1 MAATT
6 LVELPAA
13 RLRPGDILLAYG
25 EHATIVRPPVIS
37 LDGAMT
43 NVVVTSPS
51 NDGQV
56 QLVRLPVG
64 LRVQVRRPAAD
75 SENGFVRGTK
85 VARSS
90 GARIAVL
97 DLHHPDSEI
106 PAGAGESFATLCTT
120 HHTIKAHAGIS
131 TAQAQ
136 ASHPEQWCTP
146 CADATTQRAHERV
159 YGTTPASG
167 ASAGEATA

>member
-13 RLRPGDILLAYG
+13 RLRARDILLTYG

-43 NVVVTSPS
+43 NVLVASPS
-51 NDGQV
+51 GDEQV

-64 LRVQVRRPAAD
+64 LRVQVQRPVAD
-75 SENGFVRGTK
+75 PEHGFVRGTK

-106 PAGAGESFATLCTT
+106 PAAAGESFATLCTT
-120 HHTIKAHAGIS
+120 HHTLKTHAGIS
-131 TAQAQ
+131 TAHAQ
-136 ASHPEQWCTP
+136 SSHPEQWCTP
-146 CADATTQRAHERV
+146 CADATKQRAHERV
-159 YGTTPASG
+159 YGTAPSDAG
-167 ASAGEATA
+167 AGEATA